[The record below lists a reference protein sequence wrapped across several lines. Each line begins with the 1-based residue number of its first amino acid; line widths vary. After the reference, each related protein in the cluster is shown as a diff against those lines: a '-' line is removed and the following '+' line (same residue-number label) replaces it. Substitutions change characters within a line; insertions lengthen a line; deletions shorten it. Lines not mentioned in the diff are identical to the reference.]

1 MAEEVGLRYGE
12 ALAAITLVPSHG
24 GVFRV
29 TLAGEAVFD
38 KGKAGRFPEA
48 GEIVLLLEP
57 RVAG

>member
-1 MAEEVGLRYGE
+1 MGLRYGE

-38 KGKAGRFPEA
+38 KAKAGRFPEA
-48 GEIVLLLEP
+48 GEIVHLLEP